1 MTAVAAAISATA
13 EAVASMLIFSVLSLP
28 VVPAA
33 QYSILCGKGLY
44 SRLCTTAFMVR
55 WSLLENYLPK
65 SPPQVPSLGRCS
77 LDIRCPSCFGNRQ
90 RQIRWRRGATLQR
103 GHVRR

>member
-33 QYSILCGKGLY
+33 QYRHSVRKGVVFAPLYNSIHGSMVSVRKLPSKIV
-44 SRLCTTAFMVR
+44 TT
-55 WSLLENYLPK
+55 SLKP
-65 SPPQVPSLGRCS
+65 RAM
-77 LDIRCPSCFGNRQ
+77 F
-90 RQIRWRRGATLQR
+90 T
-103 GHVRR
+103 

>member
-44 SRLCTTAFMVR
+44 SRLCTTAFMVL
-55 WSLLENYLPK
+55 WSLLENYLPNRHRK
-65 SPPQVPSLGRCS
+65 SQASGDVHLTSVAQVASVTAEAR
-77 LDIRCPSCFGNRQ
+77 FGD
-90 RQIRWRRGATLQR
+90 ATLQR